1 MRAADVDITQDGK
14 SKGQPDGG
22 RVEHLRAGLQEELK
36 QEAGE
41 RNPVHGG
48 MMSKGVGIDIAEYI
62 IKFIPSYIYHS
73 HTKVQEAP

>member
-1 MRAADVDITQDGK
+1 MRTADVDITQDGK

-48 MMSKGVGIDIAEYI
+48 MVTKGVGIN
-62 IKFIPSYIYHS
+62 IP
-73 HTKVQEAP
+73 KCQF

>member
-1 MRAADVDITQDGK
+1 MRAADVDITQDSK

-22 RVEHLRAGLQEELK
+22 RVEHLGGGLQEELK

-48 MMSKGVGIDIAEYI
+48 MVTKGVSIDIPKYL
-62 IKFIPSYIYHS
+62 IKFIPSYTYHS
-73 HTKVQEAP
+73 HTKVQEAL